1 MSYELEIQK
10 SFPVTVDTLNGAR
23 PPLVAGSGSASLV
36 TTSTPHI
43 GFNGWV
49 KGRENSPFSIE
60 VWALPVTVSGS
71 LLLIGHVAEG
81 LFYDGTDYILRIQYS
96 NNIFEGRWKETE
108 KKAHHFVMTY
118 DISAFVLYVDG
129 ERVITIDLPGDD
141 QFLPTN
147 PQLNINQ
154 VGGTAIY
161 DSLATY
167 YRVLPAR
174 EIKEHFALGR
184 SVRTSTDIASSKGG
198 DTWTLTYADV
208 DVDQSIRYDSTNW
221 DSGSFFQSSYT
232 DRLRADVAEGGT
244 WMVAVPLGAFDIT
257 TAGIHLTYVGE
268 GVALAYSLDGATW
281 TIVPNK
287 KTVLEDADTT
297 DATLFV
303 RIDMEDDAS
312 WVESLTLDMLKSRA
326 MQAFSGTR
334 QLLFKSSAMD
344 QTPGSQLEFQEDMGA
359 QVRGGY
365 LEVQPDPT
373 PATPRSVSTV
383 ELWAKLDDN
392 DGFLVGAT
400 ASNYVSITASSLA
413 ATGFTVYRNGVA
425 FPGGA
430 TTTGQWDHYVFVSTS
445 PITGVVRI
453 GDRLTGGTSL
463 DLTVGHLATYEKA
476 FTAGEAASLYS
487 ANVGAPAVQIQDTGN
502 ISMSESATPTDIYA
516 YAWSIVSGGN

>member
-10 SFPVTVDTLNGAR
+10 SFPVTVDTLNGSR
-23 PPLVAGSGSASLV
+23 PPLVAGSGSASLL
-36 TTSTPHI
+36 TTTTPHL
-43 GFNGWV
+43 GFSGWV

-60 VWALPVTVSGS
+60 LWALPLTVSGE

-81 LFYDGTDYILRIQYS
+81 LFYDGADYILRIEYS

-118 DISAFVLYVDG
+118 DISVFSLYVDG
-129 ERVITIDLPGDD
+129 DRAITIDLPGNDM
-141 QFLPTN
+141 FLRTN

-154 VGGTAIY
+154 LGGTAIY

-184 SVRTSTDIASSKGG
+184 SVRTSADIASSKGG

-208 DVDQSIRYDSTNW
+208 DVAQSIRYDSANW

-268 GVALAYSLDGATW
+268 GVALAHSLDGITW

-303 RIDMEDDAS
+303 RIDLEDDAS
-312 WVESLTLDMLKSRA
+312 WVESLTLDMLKSRT
-326 MQAFSGTR
+326 MQPFSGTR
-334 QLLFKSSAMD
+334 QLLFKGAAMD

-359 QVRGGY
+359 QIRAGY

-373 PATPRSVSTV
+373 PDTPSSISTI
-383 ELWAKLDDN
+383 ELWAKVDDN
-392 DGFLVGAT
+392 QGFMIGAT
-400 ASNYVSITASSLA
+400 GSNYIRVDAGSMVSP
-413 ATGFTVYRNGVA
+413 GFTVYRNGVA
-425 FPGGA
+425 FADGPL
-430 TTTGQWDHYVFVSTS
+430 TPGQWDHYLFVSTT
-445 PITGVVRI
+445 PLTGSVRV
-453 GDRLTGGTSL
+453 GDRLSGGESF

-476 FTAGEAASLYS
+476 FTAGEAANLYS
-487 ANVGAPAVQIQDTGN
+487 ANVGAPALQVQDSGN

>member
-10 SFPVTVDTLNGAR
+10 SFPVTVDTLNGSR
-23 PPLVAGSGSASLV
+23 PPLVAGSGSASLLS
-36 TTSTPHI
+36 TSTPHA
-43 GFNGWV
+43 GFSGWV

-60 VWALPVTVSGS
+60 VWALPLTVSGT

-81 LFYDGTDYILRIQYS
+81 LFYDGTDYILRIEYATGVL
-96 NNIFEGRWKETE
+96 EGRWKETE

-118 DISAFVLYVDG
+118 DVSAFSLYVDG
-129 ERVITIDLPGDD
+129 ERVITLDLPPGE
-141 QFLPTN
+141 QFLRTAT
-147 PQLNINQ
+147 QLNLNQ
-154 VGGTAIY
+154 TDGTGIY

-184 SVRTSTDIASSKGG
+184 SARTSADIASSKGG

-208 DVDQSIRYDSTNW
+208 DVAQSIRYDSTNW
-221 DSGSFFQSSYT
+221 DAGSFFQSSYT
-232 DRLRADVAEGGT
+232 NHLRADLPEGGT
-244 WMVAVPLGAFDIT
+244 WMIAVPLGAFDIT
-257 TAGIHLTYVGE
+257 TAGVHLTYVGE
-268 GVALAYSLDGATW
+268 GVALSYSLDGVTW

-303 RIDMEDDAS
+303 RIDLEDDTS

-326 MQAFSGTR
+326 MQPFSGTR
-334 QLLFKSSAMD
+334 QLLFKSAAMD

-359 QVRGGY
+359 QIRAGY
-365 LEVQPDPT
+365 LEVQTDPT
-373 PATPRSVSTV
+373 PDTPRNVSTV

-392 DGFLVGAT
+392 DGFLLGAT
-400 ASNYVSITASSLA
+400 ASNFVRITAGSLA
-413 ATGFTVYRNGVA
+413 ATGFTVYRNGAA
-425 FPGGA
+425 FPNGA
-430 TTTGQWDHYVFVSTS
+430 VPTGQWDHYVLVSTS
-445 PITGVVRI
+445 PITGVVRV
-453 GDRLTGGTSL
+453 GDKLSGGETF

-487 ANVGAPAVQIQDTGN
+487 ANVGAPALQIQDTGN

-516 YAWSIVSGGN
+516 YVWSIVSGGN